1 MFCGKIQKQ
10 AYPVNSEAQHLNGG
24 FFLAL
29 QKECSMKRTQSAEEL
44 NDSGV
49 AYLAKGDLDKA
60 IADFEE
66 TFAFHILIRNY
77 TLTYN

>member
-1 MFCGKIQKQ
+1 
-10 AYPVNSEAQHLNGG
+10 
-24 FFLAL
+24 
-29 QKECSMKRTQSAEEL
+29 MKRFAQTADAL
-44 NDSGV
+44 NNRGV
-49 AYLAKGDLDKA
+49 AYFGKGEFDKA